1 MSAARRGEEDAFA
14 GRTVVRTFLAIA
26 LPLTLSAGVRYGVEL
41 SNAYWVG
48 KLGVAALSIVT
59 ALGTFMSL
67 SKMFAG
73 FTSAGTSAVVGRM
86 VGEGRRRDAM
96 RTAQKVTA
104 VAVALGAVVA
114 IIGFVVSPF
123 ALDALSFSGPTRDEA
138 RKYLGI
144 LLLGLPFAFGMM
156 SMNGVLVGL
165 GKPRASMAA
174 STASFTVGFIV
185 TPLLLRGV
193 GTGVWGAGIAQIA
206 GDTCGYL
213 LGLRALAS
221 FTESGEALPWRK
233 RFEKLRE
240 LWPVVRVGAPLTAD
254 AVIHGTVWF
263 VLIAYLSRY
272 GTEYVAA
279 QGAEERFTQIL
290 NLPTEG
296 IAPAAAT
303 LVGYMLGQERRRE
316 ALRVVWTA
324 LAFVAVVAL
333 GGAALLRLAP
343 ASLTAFLCSDP
354 SFVGV
359 GAQVLAIA
367 SIGLVFVG
375 GRDVLEAAFG
385 GIGNTIPPVVVGLC
399 IALVRFPLAYLLAV
413 HLKKGGLGVAWAVN
427 GTIVV
432 QTLVLLAWFRVRFD
446 RMHAAPLDEIAAS
459 IPPPPDRSA
468 ADESAGG
475 KAAML

>member
-1 MSAARRGEEDAFA
+1 VPDARPDEDDVFA
-14 GRTVVRTFLAIA
+14 GGTVVRTLLRIA
-26 LPLTLSAGVRYGVEL
+26 PPLTLSAGVRYGVEL

-86 VGEGRRRDAM
+86 IGEGRRREAM

-104 VAVALGAVVA
+104 VAVVLGAAVAALGFVA
-114 IIGFVVSPF
+114 SPF
-123 ALDALSFSGPTRDEA
+123 ALDALSFQDGIREEA
-138 RKYLGI
+138 RRYLSV

-165 GKPRASMAA
+165 GKPRASMIA
-174 STASFTVGFIV
+174 STASFAVGFV
-185 TPLLLRGV
+185 MTPFLLRSV
-193 GTGVWGAGIAQIA
+193 GTGVWGAAIAQIA

-213 LGLRALAS
+213 LGLRALAGYAS
-221 FTESGEALPWRK
+221 PGESLSLRK
-233 RFEKLRE
+233 RLTKLRE

-263 VLIAYLSRY
+263 ALIAYLSRY
-272 GTEYVAA
+272 GGEFVAA

-296 IAPAAAT
+296 VAPAAAT
-303 LVGYMLGQERRRE
+303 MVGYMLGQNRRAE

-324 LAFVAVVAL
+324 LGFVAVVAL
-333 GGAALLRLAP
+333 AGAALLRLAP
-343 ASLTAFLCSDP
+343 ASLVGFICNDP

-359 GAQVLAIA
+359 GTQVLAIA

-385 GIGNTIPPVVVGLC
+385 GVGNTIPPVVVGLC
-399 IALVRFPLAYLLAV
+399 IALARFPLAYLLAV
-413 HLKKGGLGVAWAVN
+413 HLGKGGLGVAWAVN
-427 GTIVV
+427 ATIIV
-432 QTLVLLAWFRVRFD
+432 QTLVLLAWFRLRFE
-446 RMHAAPLDEIAAS
+446 RMNAEPLRAIPLS
-459 IPPPPDRSA
+459 MPPPPDPRS
-468 ADESAGG
+468 ADESTGG
-475 KAAML
+475 RTAML